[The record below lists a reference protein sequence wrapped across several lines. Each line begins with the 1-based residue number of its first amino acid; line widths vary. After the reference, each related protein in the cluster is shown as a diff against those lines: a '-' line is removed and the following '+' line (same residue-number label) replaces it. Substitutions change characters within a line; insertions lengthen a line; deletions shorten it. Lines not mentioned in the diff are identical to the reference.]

1 MDFSTNRNTGNAG
14 MAMAI
19 AYFGANGH
27 TVSIPLTDTQ
37 DYDLVVD
44 IDGRMNRVQVK
55 ATSCVDKYGTYSLA
69 LRTYN
74 PGKRT
79 VSKTVLD
86 TDIELLFCLCSD
98 GTMYLIPKDDIH
110 NTNALSLRK
119 RKSKYAKKGTTDYSK
134 YLVTL

>member
-55 ATSCVDKYGTYSLA
+55 ATAYKDKGGAYSLA

-74 PGKRT
+74 PSKRT
-79 VSKTVLD
+79 VCKTVRD
-86 TDIELLFCLCSD
+86 TDIELLFCLCGD
-98 GTMYLIPKDDIH
+98 GTMYLIPKEAIR
-110 NTNALSLRK
+110 NSNALSLRK
-119 RKSKYAKKGTTDYSK
+119 EKSKHARKDAVDYSQ